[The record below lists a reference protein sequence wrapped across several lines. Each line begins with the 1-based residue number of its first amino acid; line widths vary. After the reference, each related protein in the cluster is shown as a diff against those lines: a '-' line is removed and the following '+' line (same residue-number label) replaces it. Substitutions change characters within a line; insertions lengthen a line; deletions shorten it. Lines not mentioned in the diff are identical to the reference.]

1 MARGRELNR
10 HFPLKIVLILGGRAV
25 KVVRVMWGY
34 QRTLSVEEGIAV
46 RLISSLT
53 RLDSVVFVHTINNI
67 FSGLVKSNFVN

>member
-1 MARGRELNR
+1 
-10 HFPLKIVLILGGRAV
+10 
-25 KVVRVMWGY
+25 MWGY